1 MDTDKKKENSWKK
14 KKVPD
19 LRVLCYNYLF
29 LKALFPLY
37 FWCVFVCVCVKRIKQ
52 GYMYS

>member
-1 MDTDKKKENSWKK
+1 MDIDKKKENSWKK

-29 LKALFPLY
+29 LKAFSPLFLVY
-37 FWCVFVCVCVKRIKQ
+37 LCVCVCEKN
-52 GYMYS
+52 